1 MYPNLFVS
9 EEFFE
14 KFDLELTN
22 LSKSSIYDTNEVEE
36 NKAKSLNR
44 IRDLMLTSNIY
55 SDITD
60 KSLVKYHTKQF
71 GTYYNFKDLI
81 LHRAIKESNYK
92 DGRKLVIRQEVKTCD
107 KSGFCYFT
115 NNNYYECL
123 EETKKTGKIVLGN
136 NFLQDPFFL
145 QHTFG
150 AESTNQTIFQI
161 EKVKHPCNG
170 IIIMDRYL
178 FDDTN
183 SQTTDKITNLITF
196 LKELIPTE
204 LNNPFEIDILT
215 ENMSNNDLFD
225 MKYKKIL
232 DAFFGKISLHIY
244 APKKIEHDRYLITN
258 YAIFSVAL
266 PFVGNTSVSCNFFPS
281 NTSIEAIKNAHKI
294 WSDKLSLAMDIV
306 KNTRDSIGLYKSIWK
321 SDNLEHSIYNF

>member
-1 MYPNLFVS
+1 MYPNVFVS

-14 KFDLELTN
+14 KFDLEWTN
-22 LSKSSIYDTNEVEE
+22 LAKSNIYDTNDVEE

-44 IRDLMLTSNIY
+44 IRNLMLTSNIY

-60 KSLVKYHTKQF
+60 KSLIKYHTKQF
-71 GTYYNFKDLI
+71 GTYNNFKDLI
-81 LHRAIKESNYK
+81 LHKAIKESIYK
-92 DGRKLVIRQEVKTCD
+92 NGRSLAIRQEVKTCN

-115 NNNYYECL
+115 NNDHSECL

-145 QHTFG
+145 HHTFG

-204 LNNPFEIDILT
+204 LVNPFEIDILT

-225 MKYKKIL
+225 KKYKKIL
-232 DAFFGKISLHIY
+232 DAFHGKISLHIY

-266 PFVGNTSVSCNFFPS
+266 PFVGDTSVSCNFFPS

-294 WSDKLSLAMDIV
+294 WSDKLSLAFDIV
-306 KNTRDSIGLYKSIWK
+306 KSTRDYMGLYKSIWK
-321 SDNLEHSIYNF
+321 SDDKIHSIFHY

>member
-1 MYPNLFVS
+1 MYPNVFVT
-9 EEFFE
+9 E
-14 KFDLELTN
+14 KFFDKFDSEWTN
-22 LSKSSIYDTNEVEE
+22 LSKSNIYDTNDVEE

-60 KSLVKYHTKQF
+60 KSLIKYHTKQF
-71 GTYYNFKDLI
+71 GTYNNFKDLI
-81 LHRAIKESNYK
+81 LHKAIKESNYK
-92 DGRKLVIRQEVKTCD
+92 NGRSLAIRQEVKTCN

-115 NNNYYECL
+115 NNEHSECL

-145 QHTFG
+145 HHTFG

-204 LNNPFEIDILT
+204 LVNPFEIDILT

-225 MKYKKIL
+225 KKYKKIL
-232 DAFFGKISLHIY
+232 DAFHGKISLHIY

-266 PFVGNTSVSCNFFPS
+266 PFVGDTSVSCNFFPS
-281 NTSIEAIKNAHKI
+281 NTSIEAIRNAHKI
-294 WSDKLSLAMDIV
+294 WSDKLSLASDIV
-306 KNTRDSIGLYKSIWK
+306 NKTPRSIGLFKSIWK
-321 SDNLEHSIYNF
+321 SDDTLHTIFNF